1 MRDASGALSFPNV
14 KNELSIKENLCYVWL
29 LKEFYDL
36 LREYASLAGKEDEK
50 SEARK
55 TEILNYIKLNADDS
69 FREEA
74 EVFINQKIDQLQ
86 SEVQTLREQ
95 LAKEDYKLL
104 PLRYIAQEYF
114 GKSAAWLSQRLNGS
128 EVRGH
133 VYTLNSEQKDI
144 FNRAVQEIGQRISS
158 LQLT

>member
-1 MRDASGALSFPNV
+1 MNNNTD
-14 KNELSIKENLCYVWL
+14 L
-29 LKEFYDL
+29 LK
-36 LREYASLAGKEDEK
+36 EYASLAGKEDEK

-69 FREEA
+69 DREEA
-74 EVFINQKIDQLQ
+74 KAFINQTMEQLQ
-86 SEVQTLREQ
+86 SEVLTLREK
-95 LAKEDYKLL
+95 LAEEDYKLL
-104 PLRYIAQEYF
+104 PLRYIAQKYF

-133 VYTLNSEQKDI
+133 AYTLNSEQKDI

-158 LQLT
+158 LQLA

>member
-1 MRDASGALSFPNV
+1 MN
-14 KNELSIKENLCYVWL
+14 NNM
-29 LKEFYDL
+29 DL

-104 PLRYIAQEYF
+104 PLRYIPQEYF
-114 GKSAAWLSQRLNGS
+114 GKRAAWLSQRLNG
-128 EVRGH
+128 
-133 VYTLNSEQKDI
+133 
-144 FNRAVQEIGQRISS
+144 
-158 LQLT
+158 

>member
-1 MRDASGALSFPNV
+1 MN
-14 KNELSIKENLCYVWL
+14 NNM
-29 LKEFYDL
+29 DL

-55 TEILNYIKLNADDS
+55 TEILNYIKLHADDS
-69 FREEA
+69 DREEA
-74 EVFINQKIDQLQ
+74 KAFINQKMEQLQ
-86 SEVQTLREQ
+86 SEVLTLRDQ
-95 LAKEDYKLL
+95 LAEDDYKLL
-104 PLRYIAQEYF
+104 PLRYIAQKYF

-133 VYTLNSEQKDI
+133 VYTLNAEQKSI

-158 LQLT
+158 LQLA

>member
-1 MRDASGALSFPNV
+1 MN
-14 KNELSIKENLCYVWL
+14 NNM
-29 LKEFYDL
+29 DL

-50 SEARK
+50 SEVRK

-69 FREEA
+69 FKEEA
-74 EVFINQKIDQLQ
+74 KVFLNQKIDQLQ

-104 PLRYIAQEYF
+104 PLRYIAQKYF

-133 VYTLNSEQKDI
+133 VYTLKSEQKDI

-158 LQLT
+158 LQLA